1 MKASIANEG
10 YRFGFFQAI
19 RVLERLYPRRK
30 AVGRAFRPAEEVVRI
45 GTRPSLEFPASEI
58 QEVARGEG
66 DDLQPRMTVNF
77 MGLVGLLGVLPRC
90 YTEFLLERANKKDLT
105 LLDFLDIFNHRMIS
119 LFYRAWEKYRFHV
132 RYERDGKDD
141 FSQYLCSLIGIG
153 TPGLRDRLL
162 VKDVALVFY
171 SGAFAQ
177 RPRSASILERIL
189 HDYFGSPASVE
200 QCLGRWIRL
209 ELENTTRL
217 GTQNHELGRNS
228 ICGDRVWDR
237 QSKFRI
243 RLGPLQLV
251 EFRRFLPC
259 GDAFQELV
267 QFVRLFAGMECDF
280 DIQLILKAGEVPACQ
295 LLSRAQEGASL
306 GWASWL
312 KTREF
317 TQDAQET
324 VIESSI

>member
-30 AVGRAFRPAEEVVRI
+30 AIGRASRPSEEVVRI
-45 GTRPSLEFPASEI
+45 KTRPSLEFPASEI
-58 QEVARGEG
+58 QDVTIGENN
-66 DDLQPRMTVNF
+66 DSQPRMTVNF
-77 MGLVGLLGVLPRC
+77 MGLVGLLGVLPRH
-90 YTEFLLERANKKDLT
+90 YTEFLLERASKKDLT
-105 LLDFLDIFNHRMIS
+105 LLDFLNIFNHRMIS

-162 VKDVALVFY
+162 VKDAALLFY
-171 SGAFAQ
+171 SGALAQ
-177 RPRSASILERIL
+177 RPRSAIMLERIL
-189 HDYFGSPASVE
+189 HDYFGAPASVE
-200 QCLGRWIRL
+200 QCVGRWIRL
-209 ELENTTRL
+209 EPENTTRL
-217 GTQNHELGRNS
+217 GIQNHELGHNS

-237 QSKFRI
+237 QSKFRV
-243 RLGPLQLV
+243 RLGPLQIG
-251 EFRRFLPC
+251 EFRRLLPG
-259 GDAFQELV
+259 GDAFQELI
-267 QFVRLFAGMECDF
+267 QIVRFFAGMECDF

-295 LLSRAQEGASL
+295 LLSRAQEGARL
-306 GWASWL
+306 GWTSWL

-317 TQDAQET
+317 TQDAGET
-324 VIESSI
+324 VVESSI